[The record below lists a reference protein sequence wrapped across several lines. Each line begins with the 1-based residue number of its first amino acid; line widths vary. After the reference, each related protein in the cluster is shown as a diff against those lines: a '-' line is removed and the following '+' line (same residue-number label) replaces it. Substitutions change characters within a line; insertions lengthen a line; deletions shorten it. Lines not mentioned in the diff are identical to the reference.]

1 LNSNIKMNMSDQSE
15 QVRILQFGTGVFL
28 KGFVGDFITRAN
40 EGATEKAKIVVV
52 KSTGE
57 GTAPTGPEPY
67 YLRKRGLEAGHK
79 QSIISRIDVIAQT
92 LHSNCSWNK
101 ILNYGRSVDL
111 RVVISNTTE
120 LGLSYVEETLTDVA
134 PKSYPAKLTKILAE
148 RFISIGDTEESGLI
162 VLPCELLVDN
172 GGLLKTAV
180 MKVAS
185 HNGLGKDFIEWL
197 ERRVRFCSTL
207 VDRIVTGAASKEEAS
222 TLNIEN
228 GTEGLPLIDAE
239 LYALWAIEG
248 DAKLESDLWFGPAN
262 RGTVVVA
269 ENISIYRELKLRLL
283 NGTHTL
289 MTPVCLLA
297 GHKIVAEAMT
307 DTQIIAFVKSA
318 MVEGLMPLMDEPES
332 KKQEFGQA
340 VLDRFANP
348 FIAHEL
354 HKIAAQSTLKIK
366 NRILPLVEKA
376 LANGLAI
383 DQSIIAGIGAWLALA
398 KVTKEKNGKFY
409 TSLHGE
415 DFEIVDEK
423 AGAYAEICKK
433 AANEEIALKDII
445 SSAEL
450 WGERLGAMQNL
461 ETRLIGS
468 SVVNL

>member
-1 LNSNIKMNMSDQSE
+1 MNMSDQSE
-15 QVRILQFGTGVFL
+15 LVRILQFGTGVFL
-28 KGFVGDFITRAN
+28 KGFVGDFIARAN
-40 EGATEKAKIVVV
+40 EGAREKAKIVVV

-57 GTAPTGPEPY
+57 GTAPIGPEPY
-67 YLRKRGLEAGHK
+67 YLRKRGLEAGQK
-79 QSIISRIDVIAQT
+79 QSVTTRIDIVAQT
-92 LHSNCSWNK
+92 LHAKTSWNE
-101 ILNYGRSVDL
+101 ILNFGRSADL

-120 LGLSYVEETLTDVA
+120 LGLSYVEETLLDVA

-148 RFISIGDTEESGLI
+148 RFTSLGDTEESGLI

-172 GGLLKTAV
+172 GGLLKAAV
-180 MKVAS
+180 LKVAA
-185 HNGLGKDFIEWL
+185 HKGQGKDFIQWL

-222 TLNIEN
+222 DLNTEN
-228 GTEGLPLIDAE
+228 GTEDLPLIDAE

-248 DAKLESDLWFGPAN
+248 DAKLESDLWFGAAN
-262 RGTVVVA
+262 KGTVVVA
-269 ENISIYRELKLRLL
+269 QNISIYRELKLRLL

-307 DTQIIAFVKSA
+307 DPQIFGFVKSA
-318 MVEGLMPLMDEPES
+318 MIEGLMPLMDEPES
-332 KKQEFGQA
+332 RKQEFGQA

-348 FIAHEL
+348 FIEHEL
-354 HKIAAQSTLKIK
+354 HKIAAQSTLKIR

-383 DQSIIAGIGAWLALA
+383 DKSIIAGIGAWLALA
-398 KVTKEKNGKFY
+398 KVTKEENGKFY
-409 TSLHGE
+409 TRLNGE

-423 AGAYAEICKK
+423 AGVYAEIWKK
-433 AANEEIALKDII
+433 AANEEIALKEII

-450 WGERLGAMQNL
+450 WGERLWAMQNL